1 MVANG
6 APSILAG
13 RPQQS
18 LYAGIAILIVVVA
31 FNLLGT
37 GLSRRLLGENA

>member
-1 MVANG
+1 MVASG

-13 RPQQS
+13 HPQQS
-18 LYAGIAILIVVVA
+18 LYASLVVLIVVVA

-37 GLSRRLLGENA
+37 GLSRRLPGETS